1 MCLTWFCAWIWY
13 VLGMFLFRALL
24 QVVEMYSSG
33 GDLHL
38 ELPTGQQGGTGKLWV
53 SSSSQGFVSS
63 LILMWRWAIIAVRVE
78 SLSHLL
84 PLSLQEIPPFE
95 TKGVMRASFSSRDVD
110 NHTAFIR
117 IKTNAPN
124 EDQFIIL
131 PVEVEVTS
139 GVLPTPVNTFSSIL
153 DILFILSGK
162 YFSFFSA
169 APGIYSSTEMLDFG
183 TLRSQGM
190 DSYKRSSIL
199 KFFFS
204 NLSLGFIVHS
214 PSALLCLTDRPKL
227 LNLHLLNSGT
237 KDVPITVRILTG
249 LLNP

>member
-1 MCLTWFCAWIWY
+1 M
-13 VLGMFLFRALL
+13 
-24 QVVEMYSSG
+24 
-33 GDLHL
+33 
-38 ELPTGQQGGTGKLWV
+38 
-53 SSSSQGFVSS
+53 
-63 LILMWRWAIIAVRVE
+63 RVE
-78 SLSHLL
+78 SLSHML

-162 YFSFFSA
+162 YFSFFST